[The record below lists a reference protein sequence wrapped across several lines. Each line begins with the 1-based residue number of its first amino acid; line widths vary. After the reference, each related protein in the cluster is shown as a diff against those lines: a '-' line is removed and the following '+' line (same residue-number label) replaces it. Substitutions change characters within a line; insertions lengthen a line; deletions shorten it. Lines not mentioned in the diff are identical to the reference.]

1 MKRSFCLLL
10 AAVMLLSCVGFL
22 APQATAAELTTSEKC
37 INMLKEMEGLAK
49 YPYWD
54 YLQWTVGYGT
64 KCPDEDL
71 ERYRRDGITEAEADQ
86 LLRSSIRGF
95 EKSVNSFDSKYSLN
109 LSQNQFDALILFCYN
124 LGTGW
129 MFSEGDFR
137 FALINHKTGN
147 DFIVAI
153 CRWSN
158 AGGKVLP
165 ILVKRRL
172 MEANMYL
179 NGIYDK
185 NPPSNYCYVLYDP
198 QGGTTTE
205 TVQGYDTNLTAKILA
220 EATYEGYYFQGWY
233 TAPTGG
239 TKVTVLD
246 KSVGSCTLYAR
257 WGTEPAKEEEPAPSQ
272 PTQPVEPPVTEPPV
286 TEPEQPPV
294 SETKGQMGTVTGSD
308 LRIRSGP
315 GTGYSVLGYL
325 NKGDRI
331 EITEQ
336 KTLGSMVWGKMSK
349 GWVCMTYVK
358 LDSNDSGSGD
368 TGSSGDNGNTGG
380 SSGSGSAENPGV
392 GGTINATDLRIR
404 SGPGTGYS
412 VVGYLNKGDRVV
424 ITEQKTVGSMTWGKM
439 SKGWICMSY
448 VKLDQTEEEEKTESV
463 WGTVNVKEFLRIRK
477 GPGTS
482 YAIAGY
488 LGPKDRVEILEQ
500 KTVGGTV
507 WGRID
512 QGWISMDYVIL
523 DKAPEN
529 PGQTEPAPETPATK
543 TMTVIADCLLI
554 RKGPGTNHAIV
565 GYLYTGAKVE
575 VLETKTVNGRDW
587 ARISRGWVCMDYLK

>member
-1 MKRSFCLLL
+1 MKRTVSILL
-10 AAVMLLSCVGFL
+10 AAVLLLSCVGFL
-22 APQATAAELTTSEKC
+22 APRVSASEYTTSEKC
-37 INMLKEMEGLAK
+37 INMLKEMEGMSK

-71 ERYRRDGITEAEADQ
+71 ERYRKDGITEEEADA
-86 LLRSSIRGF
+86 LLRRSISGF
-95 EKSVNSFDSKYSLN
+95 EKSVNSFDAKYGLN
-109 LSQNQFDALILFCYN
+109 LSQNQFDALVLFCYN

-129 MFSEGDFR
+129 MFSDGDFR
-137 FALINHKTGN
+137 SALLEGKTGN

-158 AGGKVLP
+158 AGGKILP

-179 NGIYDK
+179 NDIYDK
-185 NPPSNYCYVLYDP
+185 NPPSNYCYILYDA

-205 TVQGYDTNLTAKILA
+205 SVQGYDSNITAQILA
-220 EATYEGYYFQGWY
+220 AATYEGYVFQGWY

-246 KSVGSCTLYAR
+246 QSVGTCTLYAR
-257 WGTEPAKEEEPAPSQ
+257 WGTEEVAEPE
-272 PTQPVEPPVTEPPV
+272 PTQPVQPTEPEEPAKPEEPAEPPVQGT
-286 TEPEQPPV
+286 Q
-294 SETKGQMGTVTGSD
+294 GQMGTVTGSD

-325 NKGDRI
+325 DKGDRI

-336 KTLGSMVWGKMSK
+336 KTVGSMVWGKMSR

-358 LDSNDSGSGD
+358 QDSTS
-368 TGSSGDNGNTGG
+368 G
-380 SSGSGSAENPGV
+380 SSGSSDSGSSGSSSSGNT
-392 GGTINATDLRIR
+392 GTAGTVTTTDLRIR

-412 VVGYLNKGDRVV
+412 VLGYLNTGDRVT

-448 VKLDQTEEEEKTESV
+448 VKLDQVEEDKTESV
-463 WGTVNVKEFLRIRK
+463 WGTVNVNEFLRIRK

-488 LGPKDRVEILEQ
+488 LGPKDRVEILER
-500 KTVGGTV
+500 KTVGSTV
-507 WGRID
+507 WGRIS
-512 QGWISMDYVIL
+512 QGWISLDYVIL
-523 DKAPEN
+523 DQSSGSSGTA
-529 PGQTEPAPETPATK
+529 TETPATK

-554 RKGPGTNHAIV
+554 RQAPGTSNAIV

-575 VLETKTVNGRDW
+575 VLETKTVDGRAW
-587 ARISRGWVCMDYLK
+587 ARISKGWVCMDYLK